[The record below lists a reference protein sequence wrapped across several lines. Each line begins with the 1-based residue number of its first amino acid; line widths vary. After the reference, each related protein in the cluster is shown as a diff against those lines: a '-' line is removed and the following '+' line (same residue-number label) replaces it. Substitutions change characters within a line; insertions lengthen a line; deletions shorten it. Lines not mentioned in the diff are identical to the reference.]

1 MIYDCFLYYDEDILL
16 EMRLN
21 TLEHVVDR
29 FVIVESRYTFTGKR
43 REKLHFDIEKFDR
56 FRDKIIYIVND
67 IAPRF
72 YQEAFKSN
80 SSVVN
85 AGETDPWENE
95 ATARN
100 QIMQGL
106 AGAQMMILLL
116 CQTSMKFPD
125 PRR

>member
-80 SSVVN
+80 SSLVN
-85 AGETDPWENE
+85 AGETDPWEKKPLHVIRLCRGWP
-95 ATARN
+95 ARR
-100 QIMQGL
+100 
-106 AGAQMMILLL
+106 MMILLL

>member
-80 SSVVN
+80 SSLVN

>member
-1 MIYDCFLYYDEDILL
+1 
-16 EMRLN
+16 MRLN

-56 FRDKIIYIVND
+56 FRDKIIYIVNE

-100 QIMQGL
+100 QIMQGWPVRR
-106 AGAQMMILLL
+106 MMILLL